1 MSTYQVFLALHS
13 LLRWVVLI
21 LAIVAVVR
29 AIVGMSGPRAWARGD
44 TLAGRL
50 LTISVDTQLLVGL
63 ILYGVLSPV
72 TRMAFSDMGVA
83 MRDASLRFYAVEHLV
98 LMLAAVALVHVGQV
112 RVRKAMTDRARHRTA
127 AVFFGLALLLMIVG
141 IPWPF
146 RAVGRPLLP
155 F

>member
-1 MSTYQVFLALHS
+1 MSLYQWFLAIHS
-13 LLRWVVLI
+13 LLRWLVLI
-21 LAIVAVVR
+21 FAVIAVVR
-29 AIVGMSGPRAWARGD
+29 AIAGVSGPRAWARGD

-50 LTISVDTQLLVGL
+50 LTISIDTQMLVGL
-63 ILYGVLSPV
+63 ILYGLLSPI
-72 TRMAFSDMGVA
+72 TRTALADMGVA

-98 LMLAAVALVHVGQV
+98 LMLAAVALVHIGQA
-112 RVRKAMTDRARHRTA
+112 RVRQASSDRGRHRTA
-127 AVFFGLALLLMIVG
+127 AIFFGIALVLMLVG